1 MTDAVDHRCV
11 QWAESGRKWATPDRR
26 VEPFRHSTAQGGHRK
41 TRSVMRATRPI
52 TASLAAVVAAGA
64 LAGPAGAMPID
75 PTKPEPT
82 PDPTARPL
90 ASTPPH
96 RADAPRSSF
105 D

>member
-1 MTDAVDHRCV
+1 
-11 QWAESGRKWATPDRR
+11 
-26 VEPFRHSTAQGGHRK
+26 
-41 TRSVMRATRPI
+41 MRATRPI

-96 RADAPRSSF
+96 KGHAPHSTFDWGSGGIGAAAGVGAFAIVLAGTAGMRRRQLPDRRSLVTH
-105 D
+105 